1 MSLNHRYLTIY
12 RSRQYIFLSIF
23 LFFIPF
29 SLKSQIK
36 SKIKFQSANPFAM
49 SDVINNLNNLES
61 QEVFGELTIPSDSL
75 NNQKKYPLIIAV
87 AGSLGWRKHHYDYLK
102 MYQKNG
108 FATFEL
114 NSFKSRN
121 ISSTVGS
128 QIEITTAAMILDA
141 YRAFEKLIENPKIDK
156 NKVSITGWSL
166 GGAVA
171 LFSGWMPLKNAITN
185 DLKFSS
191 HLAIYPPCFFDPE
204 NTDFTE
210 KPIHILIGELD
221 NWTPAEPCKN
231 FVNKINTN
239 RNVNLT
245 IYPESHHSFD
255 SEEPISFNKKG
266 YSFKNCLFDLNS
278 EGDVLM
284 NYLSLPMSSPIMQ
297 KIGFLFCVKRGVN
310 LGGNKIYREEAFK
323 FANSFMKE
331 TLN

>member
-1 MSLNHRYLTIY
+1 MPLN
-12 RSRQYIFLSIF
+12 RQCFLNYKSKHYIFLSIIV
-23 LFFIPF
+23 FFIHF
-29 SLKSQIK
+29 SSESQIK

-49 SDVINNLNNLES
+49 SDVINNLDKLDP
-61 QEVFGELTIPSDSL
+61 QEVFGELTIPSNSV
-75 NNQKKYPLIIAV
+75 NNKKKYPLIIAV
-87 AGSLGWRKHHYDYLK
+87 AGSLGWRKHHYDYLD

-114 NSFKSRN
+114 NSFKSRK
-121 ISSTVGS
+121 ITSTVGS
-128 QIEITTAAMILDA
+128 QIEVTTAAMILDA
-141 YRAFEKLIENPKIDK
+141 YRAFEKLSDHPNIDV
-156 NKVSITGWSL
+156 NRVSITGWSL

-171 LFSGWMPLKNAITN
+171 LFSGWIPIKNAITS

-204 NTDFTE
+204 NTNFTE
-210 KPIHILIGELD
+210 QPIHILIGELD

-231 FVNKINTN
+231 FVNKINTKG
-239 RNVNLT
+239 NVNLT
-245 IYPESHHSFD
+245 IYPNSHHSFD

-266 YSFKNCLFDLNS
+266 YSFKNCLFNLNS

-310 LGGNKIYREEAFK
+310 LGGNEIYRNEAFK